1 MLRNVLLLLLLYT
14 PGGFADDR
22 DAVIGQWAGESSILN
37 ISAAGQSLHARVI
50 ALKDPLYLAD
60 EEFGPVGA
68 TRRDDLNPQATLQSR
83 PILGLDL
90 LLEYRFEKGKWQ
102 GKLYDPGTGSTY
114 SSTMRVD
121 GKGQL
126 QMRGYIGLPMFG
138 RNVTFQPVSNCDEL
152 TRKMIALAQ
161 LSIACDR

>member
-1 MLRNVLLLLLLYT
+1 MLRSVLLLLVLAPL
-14 PGGFADDR
+14 GGYADVH
-22 DAVIGQWAGESSILN
+22 DAVFGRWAGESSILD
-37 ISAAGQSLHARVI
+37 IGVAGESLHARVI

-68 TRRDDLNPQATLQSR
+68 VRRDDLNPDESLQNR

-90 LLEYRFEKGKWQ
+90 LVEYRFDKGKWQ
-102 GKLYDPGTGSTY
+102 GRLYDPGSGNTY

-121 GKGQL
+121 GKGRL

-138 RNVTFQPVSNCDEL
+138 RNATFQPVSTCGET
-152 TRKMIALAQ
+152 TRQMIALAQ
-161 LSIACDR
+161 LSITCD

>member
-1 MLRNVLLLLLLYT
+1 MLRNVLLLLVLT
-14 PGGFADDR
+14 PIGGYADVH
-22 DAVIGQWAGESSILN
+22 DAVFGQWAGESSILD
-37 ISAAGQSLHARVI
+37 IGVVGESLHARVI
-50 ALKDPLYLAD
+50 ALKDPLYLVD

-68 TRRDDLNPQATLQSR
+68 ARRDDLNPEESLQNR

-90 LLEYRFEKGKWQ
+90 LVEYRFEKGKWQ
-102 GKLYDPGTGSTY
+102 GKMYDPGSGNTY
-114 SSTMRVD
+114 SSTIRVD

-138 RNVTFQPVSNCDEL
+138 RSVTFLPVSNCDEI

-161 LSIACDR
+161 LSIACD